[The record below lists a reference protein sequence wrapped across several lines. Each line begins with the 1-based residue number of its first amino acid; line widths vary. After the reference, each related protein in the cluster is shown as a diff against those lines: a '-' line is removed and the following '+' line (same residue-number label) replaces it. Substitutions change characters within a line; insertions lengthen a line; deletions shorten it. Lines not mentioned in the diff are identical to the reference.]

1 MFNRHSS
8 GDAAHDPH
16 GFAINSSTRP
26 DGTVRVSLQGE
37 LDVASAPELV
47 HALEKLRR
55 SDTWFELD
63 LRDLHFMDSTGL
75 RAVIRV
81 SKQVSS
87 QGRTLRII
95 RGNETVHR
103 VFELTGADAMVE
115 FVEPEK
121 PDPA

>member
-8 GDAAHDPH
+8 SDAEHDPH
-16 GFAINSSTRP
+16 RFAITNSTCP

-47 HALEKLRR
+47 EALDELRQA
-55 SDTWFELD
+55 DTWFVLD
-63 LRDLHFMDSTGL
+63 LRKLQFMDSTGL

-81 SKQVSS
+81 SKQANARGHS
-87 QGRTLRII
+87 LRVI
-95 RGNETVHR
+95 RGNEIVHK

-115 FVEPEK
+115 FVEP
-121 PDPA
+121 

>member
-1 MFNRHSS
+1 MFNRHTS
-8 GDAAHDPH
+8 GDAAKDPRR
-16 GFAINSSTRP
+16 FAISNRTCP

-47 HALEKLRR
+47 HALEELRR
-55 SDTWFELD
+55 SDTWFVLD

-81 SKQVSS
+81 SKQASS
-87 QGRTLRII
+87 QGRTLRVI

-103 VFELTGADAMVE
+103 VFELTGADEMVE
-115 FVEPEK
+115 FVEPEQ
-121 PDPA
+121 PDSA